1 MSFAMENINCEF
13 LACRLTNKTDMKYNN
28 ETHHNHPQIH
38 HEIGATKNDKASQ
51 AAKKNRIPFKEQQTI
66 QIILNNIVREL
77 EVHKAI
83 NGGRMP
89 YGAISEAVLAK
100 QKILP

>member
-1 MSFAMENINCEF
+1 MLLPVHHNKSMSFAMENINCEF

-51 AAKKNRIPFKEQQTI
+51 AAKKNRIPI
-66 QIILNNIVREL
+66 YI
-77 EVHKAI
+77 
-83 NGGRMP
+83 
-89 YGAISEAVLAK
+89 YGAVFQFNLF
-100 QKILP
+100 